1 MSRAIIEIPV
11 ISDTLRR
18 IGAPVSVLV
27 RTGDML
33 YTCGMPPI
41 DFRTGEIVRGDIG
54 TQTRAA
60 LNALAFTLEFGGSSL
75 EQVVKA
81 TVYIA
86 DNALAAEMNRSTVP
100 ISTTVSPPEP
110 ASRSTPGRHS
120 TSKSNVSH
128 LFCKM

>member
-41 DFRTGEIVRGDIG
+41 DFRTGEIVRGDIR

-86 DNALAAEMNRSTVP
+86 DNALAAEMNEVYRTYFHNGF
-100 ISTTVSPPEP
+100 P
-110 ASRSTPGRHS
+110 ARTCVAINTWPAFDIEIECIAP
-120 TSKSNVSH
+120 V
-128 LFCKM
+128 L